1 MPKWLNNTWYIIVL
15 IVFMGCVTQNLKWQ
29 SYKK

>member
-1 MPKWLNNTWYIIVL
+1 MPLRKVL
-15 IVFMGCVTQNLKWQ
+15 IAGYNKDNGVPYAQNLKWQ